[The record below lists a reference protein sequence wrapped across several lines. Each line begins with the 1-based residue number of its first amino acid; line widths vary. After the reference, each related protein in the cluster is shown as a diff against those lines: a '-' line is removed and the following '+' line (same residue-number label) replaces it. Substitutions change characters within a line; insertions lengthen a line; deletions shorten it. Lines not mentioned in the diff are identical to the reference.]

1 MFGYIFQKMSYQYR
15 SVLYKDYYQNQ
26 SGRAFQLQIKTK
38 MRKDS
43 ELFSYEILPFLSNNK
58 NANILDIGCGFGSL
72 IKLLKD
78 KGFNNI
84 KGIDLSESQV
94 KIAHE
99 FGLQEIEVNDIN
111 NFLKDKENTY
121 DVITGI
127 DIIEH
132 FSKDELIDL
141 LEIIKKSLKPNGIAI
156 FRTPNNDAP
165 YATIFSRGDFTHENY
180 MNGSSAEQLMLSM
193 GFKEIEVKES
203 HIMVDG
209 FVKEIIRKFLW
220 SLFTFRIKLLLF
232 ASGRASKNV
241 LLSPNMIIKVKK
253 Q

>member
-1 MFGYIFQKMSYQYR
+1 MSYNYR

-26 SGRAFQLQIKTK
+26 SGRAFQLQIEEK
-38 MRKDS
+38 MKNDAN
-43 ELFSYEILPFLSNNK
+43 LFSAEILPLLPNDKSVK
-58 NANILDIGCGFGSL
+58 ILDIGCGFGSL

-78 KGFNNI
+78 SGYTNLA
-84 KGIDLSESQV
+84 GIDLSESQV
-94 KIAHE
+94 AMAHQ
-99 FGLQEIEVNDIN
+99 FGLTEVEVNDIN
-111 NFLKDKENTY
+111 NFLSTKENTY

-141 LEIIKKSLKPNGIAI
+141 LSIIKKSLKPNGIAI

-165 YATIFSRGDFTHENY
+165 FATIYSRGDFTHENY

-193 GFKEIEVKES
+193 GFCDIVVKES
-203 HIMVDG
+203 HIHVAG
-209 FVKEIIRKFLW
+209 FLKEIVRRILWKFYTLKV
-220 SLFTFRIKLLLF
+220 KLLLF
-232 ASGRASKNV
+232 ASGRGSKNV

-253 Q
+253 